1 MLTYGES
8 GYEEGCLKLSLLWR
22 RLIVHMGAREPL
34 SFRELQSENSGY
46 SQFQGTECDL
56 QHPLRSEDS

>member
-1 MLTYGES
+1 
-8 GYEEGCLKLSLLWR
+8 
-22 RLIVHMGAREPL
+22 MGAREPL
-34 SFRELQSENSGY
+34 SFRELQSEDSGY